1 MPFRPLA
8 IVLGALTCCT
18 AALANEVQFHI
29 CAAAQN
35 LGQAY
40 ARTQYF
46 NGEFGPDQS
55 VDVGLNLAN
64 ASAHIAAAEAGV
76 QQPFFTSP
84 ERQRSISELQGQL
97 AAYARNAQG
106 RSPSARMV
114 MIQGFYTHYRNALS
128 YSYASNRS
136 DAFHWNTTCD
146 SRMLDAN
153 WHLGLAVTYAAV
165 RFDRGTIEE
174 IHARAAQ
181 GGANSSAFQ
190 AIRAGLRLALDGTGP
205 TPLEYCFFNTE
216 QAWSIVPMLP
226 ADEPWETYV
235 GLLPRVLEV
244 CRSAGPHHGR
254 GHDVT
259 VPHVAG
265 LLLADA
271 KRRLAEAGMT
281 VQLAPGTP
289 ALAPAATGTVEAQSV
304 AAGTRVASGTPVRL
318 TVHSPYVPP
327 PAAPPTPAG
336 GTLTGEQPALACPE
350 RLMRQVM
357 PGTFNWC
364 PNMWWSL
371 TPGSGR
377 ASSGRWGSRIQCTYN
392 VPDPPPGT
400 GVHCT
405 QPDDYILVQWIA
417 AGATGI
423 EPRAHGDYCKQDS
436 LFDANAANTERF
448 RRGED
453 PVTSPTH
460 WNLHSRNRKV
470 HVTFYP
476 LGWDEAAGLATAQE
490 MIREVESYAAP
501 CSGSEPSNPIPT
513 PVPVFQVPTPDPT
526 PVPPPSP
533 PACPGP
539 TVTVIYELWNP
550 PPYGGPGGIVCQD
563 AAGGSWFNSGSNVY
577 PVTGIQTGPQ
587 DPTSGCF
594 TGSRVVTPNHTY
606 EATLCRK

>member
-8 IVLGALTCCT
+8 IVLGALTCCA
-18 AALANEVQFHI
+18 AALANDVQFHI

-55 VDVGLNLAN
+55 ADVAANLAN
-64 ASAHIAAAEAGV
+64 AAAEIAAAEAGV
-76 QQPFFTSP
+76 QQPFFSYP
-84 ERQRSISELQGQL
+84 ERLRSIAELQAKI
-97 AAYARNAQG
+97 AAYARNAEG
-106 RSPSARMV
+106 RSPSARMS
-114 MIQGFYTHYRNALS
+114 MIQGFYTHYRFALS
-128 YSYASNRS
+128 LSYASNRP
-136 DAFHWNTTCD
+136 DDFRWNPTCD
-146 SRMLDAN
+146 SQMLDAN
-153 WHLGLAVTYAAV
+153 WHLGLAATYAAV

-174 IHARAAQ
+174 IHARSAQ

-190 AIRAGLRLALDGTGP
+190 AIRVGLRQALDGTGP
-205 TPLEYCFFNTE
+205 TPLEHCFFNTE
-216 QAWSIVPMLP
+216 EAWSIVPMLP
-226 ADEPWETYV
+226 QDEPWLTYV

-244 CRSAGPHHGR
+244 CRGAGPHHGR
-254 GHDVT
+254 GHEFT
-259 VPHVAG
+259 VPYVAG

-271 KRRLAEAGMT
+271 KRRLAEAGLT

-289 ALAPAATGTVEAQSV
+289 ALAPAATGTVEAQSL
-304 AAGTRVASGTPVRL
+304 AAGTRVAAGTPVRL

-327 PAAPPTPAG
+327 RVVVPTPAVG
-336 GTLTGEQPALACPE
+336 TGEQPAVACPE
-350 RLMRQVM
+350 HLMRQVM

-364 PNMWWSL
+364 SNMWWSL
-371 TPGSGR
+371 APGSGQMGG
-377 ASSGRWGSRIQCTYN
+377 GRWGGGMQCNYN
-392 VPDPPPGT
+392 VPNPPQGT

-405 QPDDYILVQWIA
+405 LPDKFIDVRFIA
-417 AGATGI
+417 AGATDI
-423 EPRAHGDYCKQDS
+423 DPRVLADFCKPD
-436 LFDANAANTERF
+436 LFVDGVAADKELL

-453 PVTSPTH
+453 PMMTPNHWKLYSRTH
-460 WNLHSRNRKV
+460 KV
-470 HVTFYP
+470 RVEFYTGP
-476 LGWDEAAGLATAQE
+476 WDEQYGLSVARQMIAQLE
-490 MIREVESYAAP
+490 PHAQT
-501 CSGSEPSNPIPT
+501 CSGSPPPSPTPAPVFQFPT
-513 PVPVFQVPTPDPT
+513 PVPT
-526 PVPPPSP
+526 PVPPPGP

-563 AAGGSWFNSGSNVY
+563 AAGRSWFNSGSNVY

-594 TGSRVVTPNHTY
+594 TGSKVVTPNHTY